1 VKYLRIGV
9 NHMPEIK
16 IERLSEDDTKSVFKV
31 EVVEDSSTS
40 NHTVEVANDY
50 YQKLTGGKISPEDL
64 VIRSFK
70 FLLQREPKEM
80 IMSSF
85 DLPTINRYFP
95 EYEKRIM
102 EE

>member
-1 VKYLRIGV
+1 
-9 NHMPEIK
+9 MPEIK
-16 IERLSEDDTKSVFKV
+16 IDRISEDNTKSVFKV
-31 EVVEDSSTS
+31 EVVDEKSSS
-40 NHTVEVANDY
+40 SHTVEVANDY

-80 IMSSF
+80 IMGKF
-85 DLPTINRYFP
+85 DLPVISRYFP
-95 EYEKRIM
+95 EYEKKIM

>member
-1 VKYLRIGV
+1 
-9 NHMPEIK
+9 MPEIK
-16 IERLSEDDTKSVFKV
+16 IDRISEDNTKSVFKV
-31 EVVEDSSTS
+31 EVVDEKSSS
-40 NHTVEVANDY
+40 SHTVEVANDY

-80 IMSSF
+80 IMSKF
-85 DLPTINRYFP
+85 ELPVISRYFP
-95 EYEKRIM
+95 EYEDRIM

>member
-1 VKYLRIGV
+1 
-9 NHMPEIK
+9 MPEIK
-16 IERLSEDDTKSVFKV
+16 IDRISDDNSKTVFKV
-31 EVVEDSSTS
+31 QVTEEKSTS
-40 NHTVEVANDY
+40 SHTVEVRNDY
-50 YQKLTGGKISPEDL
+50 YKKLTDGKISPEDL

-80 IMSSF
+80 IMSKF
-85 DLPTINRYFP
+85 DLPVISRYFP

>member
-1 VKYLRIGV
+1 
-9 NHMPEIK
+9 MPQIK
-16 IERLSEDDTKSVFKV
+16 IDRISEDNTKSVFKV
-31 EVVEDSSTS
+31 EVVDEKSSS
-40 NHTVEVANDY
+40 SHTVEVANDY

-80 IMSSF
+80 IMSKF
-85 DLPTINRYFP
+85 ELPVISRYFP
-95 EYEKRIM
+95 EYEDRIM